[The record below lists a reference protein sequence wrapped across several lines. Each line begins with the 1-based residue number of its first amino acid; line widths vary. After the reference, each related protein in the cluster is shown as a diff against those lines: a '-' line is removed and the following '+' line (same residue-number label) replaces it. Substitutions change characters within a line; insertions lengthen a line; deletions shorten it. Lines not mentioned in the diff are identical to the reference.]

1 MTNLTNYHSHCL
13 YCDGRANMEDFIRF
27 AISEGFTSYGI
38 SSHAP
43 LPFSTAWTME
53 WDRMEDYLSEFSRL
67 KEKYADKI
75 ELAIGLEIDYLSEKS
90 HPALPCFQAL
100 PLDYRIGSVH
110 MLYSP
115 EGEVVDIDASADVFR
130 QLIDVHFRGD
140 LDYVICLYYQNLQ
153 RMVELGGFDIVG
165 HADKMHYNAACYRP
179 GLLDESW
186 YDVLVRKYFEA
197 IAQHGYIVEIN
208 SKSYLDLGTYY
219 PNERYFPLLKELGI
233 RVQVNSDAHYPER
246 INSGRSEALVAL
258 KNAGIDTVME
268 WHKGEWQEV
277 EIGLLTR
284 RN

>member
-1 MTNLTNYHSHCL
+1 MTNLTNYHSHSL

-27 AISEGFTSYGI
+27 AISEGFSSYGF

-53 WDRMEDYLSEFSRL
+53 WDRMDDYLSEFSRL

-75 ELAIGLEIDYLSEKS
+75 ELAIGLEIDYLDEEN
-90 HPALPCFQAL
+90 HPALPRFREL

-115 EGEVVDIDASADVFR
+115 EGNVVDIDTPADIFR
-130 QLIDVHFRGD
+130 QLVDKHFGGD
-140 LDYVICLYYQNLQ
+140 LDYVICLYYKNLL

-165 HADKMHYNAACYRP
+165 HADKMHYNASCYRP

-186 YDVLVRKYFEA
+186 YDALVRKYFDA
-197 IAQHGYIVEIN
+197 IARRGYIVEIN
-208 SKSYLDLGTYY
+208 TKSYNDLGTFY
-219 PNERYFPLLKELGI
+219 PNERYFPFLKELGV

-246 INSGRSEALVAL
+246 INNGRANALAAL
-258 KNAGIDTVME
+258 KKVGFETVVE
-268 WHKGEWQEV
+268 WHGGKWVDEP
-277 EIGLLTR
+277 LP
-284 RN
+284 